1 MNAGYEILIF
11 IDDMYFLI
19 DSSLKK
25 YLLLKMMNSNM
36 YNRGHP
42 KVNDSL
48 RKFPY
53 FSLDKIR
60 LYSLAFVQQA
70 LLF

>member
-1 MNAGYEILIF
+1 MLHF
-11 IDDMYFLI
+11 DVFLSQLPLQLHKSHI
-19 DSSLKK
+19 QRRK
-25 YLLLKMMNSNM
+25 

-42 KVNDSL
+42 KVNDNL

-53 FSLDKIR
+53 FSLDSIR